1 MDCCWYESI
10 DYHLA
15 VFAHAWQEI
24 DGVFGQ
30 VREVLSDQVNRLV
43 IDFFGEGKGKSEVVL
58 LESSQ
63 VVSRL
68 VLFVH
73 A

>member
-1 MDCCWYESI
+1 MGCSARYE
-10 DYHLA
+10 
-15 VFAHAWQEI
+15 
-24 DGVFGQ
+24 
-30 VREVLSDQVNRLV
+30 RVLSDQVNRLV
-43 IDFFGEGKGKSEVVL
+43 IDFFWEGKEKSEVVL

-63 VVSRL
+63 VVSLL